1 MADASLVNFVLIP
14 IGLGLLGFVEP
25 CSMGTNLLF
34 IKFVERK
41 DTTAKVMQA
50 VTYTVT
56 RALFIGALGAGV
68 ALVGAVFIDAQK
80 ALWIVLGAL
89 YAIIGVLFV
98 TGKTARIQRTLGP
111 GLMRISGARGS
122 AALGVLFGLN
132 IPACAAPLIF
142 AVLGTASLGSG
153 IAQGFASLALFGFAL
168 SAPLLLAL
176 AWGPARRAL
185 DRLAALSAKVPFWTG
200 IVFVALGL
208 WSIYLGVF
216 VNLEDWA

>member
-1 MADASLVNFVLIP
+1 
-14 IGLGLLGFVEP
+14 
-25 CSMGTNLLF
+25 MGTNLLF

-153 IAQGFASLALFGFAL
+153 IAQGFSSLALFGFAL